1 MIADT
6 ELILNADG
14 SIYHLNL
21 RPEDLAHTIILV
33 GDQDRVPI
41 VSKYFDTIE
50 VKKGKR
56 EFITHT
62 GTLRGKRL
70 SVISTGI
77 GTDNIDIVLNEIDAL
92 INVDFT
98 TKVLREDLKSVDIIR
113 IGTSGSIQGN
123 IPIGTLLASEFA
135 VGFDTL
141 MQFYVKS
148 YTKGEQRLADGV
160 NKHFSNLS
168 FSPYIGSAHPA
179 LLKQF
184 AAELPKGITM
194 TAPGFYG
201 PQGRSVRTHN
211 MYPDL
216 IQKANSFITEGG
228 LRITNLEM
236 ETAGIYALS
245 NMFGHRALS
254 INAILA
260 SRLNEEFCAN
270 PAEVID
276 SAIQYVLNRI

>member
-21 RPEDLAHTIILV
+21 KPEDLAHTIILV
-33 GDQDRVPI
+33 GDPERVPI

-50 VKKGKR
+50 VRKGKR

-62 GTLRGKRL
+62 GMLRGKRL
-70 SVISTGI
+70 SVLSTGI

-98 TKVLREDLKSVDIIR
+98 TKVLREDLRSVDIIR

-123 IPIGTLLASEFA
+123 IPVGTLLASEFA

-148 YTKGEQRLADGV
+148 YTAAEQKLAQAV
-160 NKHFSNLS
+160 NRHFSNLS
-168 FSPYIGSAHPA
+168 FSPYIGSANPA

-184 AAELPKGITM
+184 AMELPKGITM

-216 IQKANSFITEGG
+216 IQKANSFITKEG
-228 LRITNLEM
+228 LYITNLEM

-260 SRLNEEFCAN
+260 SRLHEEFCAN